1 MEVVFLFVLIIAL
14 LLVGVPIAVSLGLS
28 SMIFLLAFSDTTLA
42 SIAQS
47 LYQAMAGHYTLLAIP
62 FFILASSFMSTGGV
76 AQRIIRFA
84 IAIVGHLHG
93 GLAIAGVL
101 ACMLFAALS
110 GSSPA
115 TVVAIGSIVIA
126 AMRQV
131 GYTKE
136 FAAGVICNAGTL
148 GILIP
153 PSIVMVVY
161 ASATDVSVGRM
172 FLAGVIPGMLA
183 GLMLMTTIYIF
194 ARLRGMP
201 KGDWL
206 GWGEV
211 STSLVDAF
219 WGLMLIA
226 IIMVGIY
233 GIPGVTNAIFTPTE
247 AAAVASVYAFL
258 VAIFVYR
265 DIGPLKSRPWL
276 TADEQPRYSL
286 GFRVLIFALIGF
298 CLHWFGS
305 GTAPAHPYPRAIG
318 GPVAIAWVAICIAMG
333 WAMSRFP
340 DARRKIGLAMIAVL
354 GVLPTLY
361 VLWQAMP
368 GSFRLAEAAVA
379 GVISIVLLPQIAGIA
394 LALLTAALLIAVV
407 MLPPVVFVFS
417 LETSSQSAEESGASF
432 AQTLGGGA
440 AALAKGTANSLLW
453 FIPSLFHR
461 DTKNTLL
468 DAGRLTITLMF
479 IIANA
484 LILKHVLTD
493 EQIPQHIAEAMLS
506 AGLGPVAFLIVVN
519 VILLIGGQFM
529 EPSGLIV
536 IVAPLV
542 FPIALSLGIDPIHL
556 GIIMVVN
563 MEIGMITPPVGLNLF
578 VTSGVAKMPMLA
590 VVRAALPFLAVLFV
604 FLILVTYIP
613 WISTALPNSLMGP
626 EIITN

>member
-1 MEVVFLFVLIIAL
+1 MHVVLLFVMVVGFLLI
-14 LLVGVPIAVSLGLS
+14 GVPIAVSLGMAS
-28 SMIFLLAFSDTTLA
+28 IIFLLLFSDTSLA
-42 SIAQS
+42 SVAQS

-76 AQRIIRFA
+76 ARRIIRFA
-84 IAIVGHLHG
+84 IACVGHLRG
-93 GLAIAGVL
+93 GLAIAGVF

-126 AMRQV
+126 AMRKV
-131 GYTKE
+131 GYSRD

-172 FLAGVIPGMLA
+172 FLAGVVPGTLA
-183 GLMLMTTIYIF
+183 GLMLMTAIYVM
-194 ARLRGMP
+194 AHVKGMP

-211 STSLVDAF
+211 WESFRDAF

-226 IIMVGIY
+226 IIMLGIY
-233 GIPGVTNAIFTPTE
+233 GIPGVASAIFTPTE

-258 VAIFVYR
+258 IATFVYR
-265 DIGPLKSRPWL
+265 DMGPLK
-276 TADEQPRYSL
+276 AQ
-286 GFRVLIFALIGF
+286 GGQ
-298 CLHWFGS
+298 
-305 GTAPAHPYPRAIG
+305 
-318 GPVAIAWVAICIAMG
+318 GPVA
-333 WAMSRFP
+333 
-340 DARRKIGLAMIAVL
+340 
-354 GVLPTLY
+354 
-361 VLWQAMP
+361 LWQRP
-368 GSFRLAEAAVA
+368 V
-379 GVISIVLLPQIAGIA
+379 
-394 LALLTAALLIAVV
+394 ALLT
-407 MLPPVVFVFS
+407 
-417 LETSSQSAEESGASF
+417 G
-432 AQTLGGGA
+432 
-440 AALAKGTANSLLW
+440 
-453 FIPSLFHR
+453 FIHR
-461 DTKNTLL
+461 DTRRTLL
-468 DAGRLTITLMF
+468 DAAKLTIMLMF

-493 EQIPQHIAEAMLS
+493 EQVPQKIAGAMLD
-506 AGLGPVAFLIVVN
+506 AGFGKIMFLILVN

-542 FPIALSLGIDPIHL
+542 FPIAIELGVDPIHL

-578 VTSGVAKMPMLA
+578 VTSGVAGMPMMR
-590 VVRAALPFLAVLFV
+590 VVRAAMPFLAVLFV
-604 FLILVTYIP
+604 FLILVTYVP
-613 WISTALPNSLMGP
+613 VLSTWLPTSLMGP
-626 EIITN
+626 ELITN